1 MARPKMNKRENV
13 PARRHDFGSASNKL
27 GSLLFLFGA
36 IAAVVIG
43 MIDPGDEVTYLSPP
57 LTSLLIFLGLAVGL
71 LNITREETQL
81 FLIAGVSLVIV
92 SALGGSLLGQ
102 VALIGQFLERILISI
117 LSFVVPAIIVVAL
130 KAIYSLGEN

>member
-13 PARRHDFGSASNKL
+13 PARKHDFSSASNRL

-36 IAAVVIG
+36 VTAVVIG
-43 MIDPGDEVTYLSPP
+43 MIDPGVPYLSPP

-102 VALIGQFLERILISI
+102 VALIGKFLERILISI